1 MKLNFGG
8 RTRGILITACLILA
22 GVAGTYYYFNRTAS
36 AEDYLTAKIEKGSI
50 RRTVTATG
58 TLQAVKTV
66 QVGSQVSGTI
76 SALYADFNSVVK
88 KGQLVAQLDP
98 ALFQAQVAQARAN
111 RENSRANLADSKA
124 RLLAAEATLANQK
137 AGVSSAKANL
147 AALKAQRDD
156 AARLLERQE
165 ALARG
170 GIIAERDLE
179 SVKASYEASKARYDQ
194 AAAQL
199 EQAKSA
205 EESAAKA
212 GLEGARAQVKQ
223 AEAQVK
229 QTEAALQLAEV
240 NLSHTTI
247 TSPIDG
253 VVVSRNVDVGQTVA
267 ASLSAPTL
275 FTIANDLTQMWVIAN
290 VDQADIGV
298 INNNNRVSFTV
309 DAFPGENFRG
319 IINQIRLSPLDV
331 QNVVTYQV
339 VIDVQNKDLKLKP
352 GMTANLTFTI
362 DERNDVLK
370 VPNSAL
376 RFRPQD
382 VTQEKIREI
391 VRAAGGSERPAA
403 SPPAQEQKKPEGGIK
418 PAGSQGPERTG
429 RQPGEAGGR
438 QGEKKPAGAP
448 AQAGAPSGGREGG
461 GGGFAP
467 TTSAVLAGQKRVV
480 WVLGPDK
487 KPQPRV
493 ITIGI
498 TDGVTAEITEG
509 GFKEGDLV
517 IVGQNISSNSSSS
530 NRAQTPPGFGGA
542 PGGGPG
548 GRPGG
553 FGGGGGTRR

>member
-8 RTRGILITACLILA
+8 KTRVILITSCLVLA
-22 GVAGTYYYFNRTAS
+22 GVAGGYYYFNSSTG
-36 AEDYLTAKIEKGSI
+36 AEDFLTGKIEKGSI
-50 RRTVTATG
+50 RKTVSATG

-76 SALYADFNSVVK
+76 AALNVDFNSVVR
-88 KGQLVAQLDP
+88 KGQVVAQLDP

-111 RENSRANLADSKA
+111 RESSRANLADARA
-124 RLLAAEATLANQK
+124 RLLAAEATLVNQR
-137 AGVSSAKANL
+137 AGVTSSRANL
-147 AALKAQRDD
+147 AAVKAQRDD

-170 GIIAERDLE
+170 GIIADRDLE
-179 SVKASYEASKARYDQ
+179 SVKAAYEAAKARYDQ

-199 EQAKSA
+199 DQSKSA

-223 AEAQVK
+223 AEAQIK

-247 TSPIDG
+247 SSPIDG

-298 INNNNRVSFTV
+298 ISANNRVSFTV

-319 IINQIRLSPLDV
+319 TINQLRLSPLDV

-339 VIDVQNKDLKLKP
+339 VIDVLNKDLKLKP

-362 DERNDVLK
+362 DERNNVLK

-376 RFRPQD
+376 RFRPKD

-391 VRAAGGSERPAA
+391 IRAADSAAPPAA
-403 SPPAQEQKKPEGGIK
+403 QEPKKPEGEK
-418 PAGSQGPERTG
+418 PTDSAQKPKEGA
-429 RQPGEAGGR
+429 QPGQPGQPGQRGQGGQGRRQDQAGQQAER
-438 QGEKKPAGAP
+438 KPDGAGA
-448 AQAGAPSGGREGG
+448 
-461 GGGFAP
+461 GFAP
-467 TTSAVLAGQKRVV
+467 TTSAVIAGQKRVI

-498 TDGVTAEITEG
+498 TDGVFAEINEG
-509 GFKEGDLV
+509 AFKEGDLV
-517 IVGQNISSNSSSS
+517 IIGQNVSTNSSSTS
-530 NRAQTPPGFGGA
+530 NRPQTPPGFGGA
-542 PGGGPG
+542 PGGGG
-548 GRPGG
+548 A
-553 FGGGGGTRR
+553 RR

>member
-8 RTRGILITACLILA
+8 KTRVILITSCLVLA
-22 GVAGTYYYFNRTAS
+22 GVAGGYYYFNSSTG
-36 AEDYLTAKIEKGSI
+36 AEDFLTGKIEKGSI
-50 RRTVTATG
+50 RKTVSATG

-76 SALYADFNSVVK
+76 AALNVDFNSVVR
-88 KGQLVAQLDP
+88 KGQVVAQLDP

-111 RENSRANLADSKA
+111 RESSRANLADARA
-124 RLLAAEATLANQK
+124 RLLAAEATLVNQR
-137 AGVSSAKANL
+137 AGVTSSRANL
-147 AALKAQRDD
+147 AAVKAQRDD

-170 GIIAERDLE
+170 GIIADRDLE
-179 SVKASYEASKARYDQ
+179 SVKAAYEAAKARYDQ

-199 EQAKSA
+199 DQSKSA

-223 AEAQVK
+223 AEAQIK

-247 TSPIDG
+247 SSPIDG

-298 INNNNRVSFTV
+298 ISANNRVSFTV

-319 IINQIRLSPLDV
+319 TINQLRLSPLDV

-339 VIDVQNKDLKLKP
+339 VIDVLNKDLKLKP

-362 DERNDVLK
+362 DERNNVLK

-376 RFRPQD
+376 RFRPKD

-391 VRAAGGSERPAA
+391 IRARPTVRLPPQPRNRKNLKEKSPRIPLKNQRKVLNRGNRGNRGQGGQGGQGRRQDQAGQQAER
-403 SPPAQEQKKPEGGIK
+403 KPDG
-418 PAGSQGPERTG
+418 
-429 RQPGEAGGR
+429 
-438 QGEKKPAGAP
+438 AGA
-448 AQAGAPSGGREGG
+448 
-461 GGGFAP
+461 GFAP
-467 TTSAVLAGQKRVV
+467 TTSAVIAGQKRVI

-498 TDGVTAEITEG
+498 TDGVFAEINEG
-509 GFKEGDLV
+509 AFKEGDLV
-517 IVGQNISSNSSSS
+517 IIGQNVSTNSSSTS
-530 NRAQTPPGFGGA
+530 NRPQTPPGFGGA
-542 PGGGPG
+542 PGGGG
-548 GRPGG
+548 A
-553 FGGGGGTRR
+553 RR

>member
-8 RTRGILITACLILA
+8 KTRVILITSCLVLA
-22 GVAGTYYYFNRTAS
+22 GVAGGYYYFNSSTG
-36 AEDYLTAKIEKGSI
+36 AEDFLTGKIEKGSI
-50 RRTVTATG
+50 RKTVSATG

-76 SALYADFNSVVK
+76 AALNVDFNSVVR
-88 KGQLVAQLDP
+88 KGQVVAQLDP

-111 RENSRANLADSKA
+111 RESSRANLADARA
-124 RLLAAEATLANQK
+124 RLLAAEATLVNQR
-137 AGVSSAKANL
+137 AGVTSSRANL
-147 AALKAQRDD
+147 AAVKAQRDD

-170 GIIAERDLE
+170 GIIADRDLE
-179 SVKASYEASKARYDQ
+179 SVKAAYEAAKARYDQ

-199 EQAKSA
+199 DQSKSA

-223 AEAQVK
+223 AEAQIK

-247 TSPIDG
+247 SSPIDG

-298 INNNNRVSFTV
+298 ISANNRVSFTV

-319 IINQIRLSPLDV
+319 TINQLRLSPLDV

-339 VIDVQNKDLKLKP
+339 VIDVLNKDLKLKP

-362 DERNDVLK
+362 DERNNVLK

-376 RFRPQD
+376 RFRPKD

-391 VRAAGGSERPAA
+391 IRAADSAAPPA
-403 SPPAQEQKKPEGGIK
+403 AQEQKKPEGEK
-418 PAGSQGPERTG
+418 PADSAQKPKEGA
-429 RQPGEAGGR
+429 QPGQPGQPGQRGQGGQGGQGRRQDQAGQQAER
-438 QGEKKPAGAP
+438 KPDGAGA
-448 AQAGAPSGGREGG
+448 
-461 GGGFAP
+461 GFAP
-467 TTSAVLAGQKRVV
+467 TTSAVIAGQKRVI

-487 KPQPRV
+487 KPQSRV

-498 TDGVTAEITEG
+498 TDGVFAEITEG
-509 GFKEGDLV
+509 AFKEGDLV
-517 IVGQNISSNSSSS
+517 IIGQNVSTNSSSTS
-530 NRAQTPPGFGGA
+530 NRPQTPPGFGGA
-542 PGGGPG
+542 PGGGG
-548 GRPGG
+548 A
-553 FGGGGGTRR
+553 RR